1 MVRAFAGSIRRFLF
15 LPVFILLT
23 ARGRAVP
30 AVAAPQADIHART
43 GTEEGSVEM
52 EGPLGLAVLGAA
64 IIGDKKLPGRVRF
77 GLGASALLFGLS
89 ACAPLGPQTVEPGV
103 TIVSTEAAPAAEV
116 QGGGVGT
123 VPTLATA
130 EPAAAPTEVPTLEP
144 TVMPT
149 EIPLPTATPE
159 PTETPDPVAAE
170 AQKVVEYVEAN
181 SVVINQ
187 VPMDRITLRAT
198 HKLQSAVSSGL
209 PPEERHFENPL
220 FAIVTDVER
229 LEALLNTMSIE
240 VVGHEGMVSLGDTS
254 AVERIEFVF
263 MSGNEEP
270 GFRLPTNYG
279 HSAVTET
286 QFGAYKSGNTVYVV
300 MKLGDYLSTEGSFN
314 RSDGEEV
321 QFFIDGVISGLRL
334 LTKSQ
339 IDISTFTNQFL
350 YDSSYDN
357 YHPGLMENRT
367 WLIHMVALRP
377 VRIESG
383 DLYANSG
390 FYKDYEDWV
399 PLEFRPIIEALNW

>member
-1 MVRAFAGSIRRFLF
+1 MRKRVRMGGMYSAHVQRDGRFYCFSML
-15 LPVFILLT
+15 LLT
-23 ARGRAVP
+23 VF
-30 AVAAPQADIHART
+30 
-43 GTEEGSVEM
+43 
-52 EGPLGLAVLGAA
+52 LA
-64 IIGDKKLPGRVRF
+64 
-77 GLGASALLFGLS
+77 
-89 ACAPLGPQTVEPGV
+89 ACAGPQ
-103 TIVSTEAAPAAEV
+103 
-116 QGGGVGT
+116 
-123 VPTLATA
+123 PTTAITATSTA
-130 EPAAAPTEVPTLEP
+130 ETAELIFPPTPTPRASTPTFTPTATLVPQPTLEP
-144 TVMPT
+144 TLTQEPT
-149 EIPLPTATPE
+149 ETPTPE

-270 GFRLPTNYG
+270 GFRLPINFG

-300 MKLGDYLSTEGSFN
+300 MKLGDYLSTNEGFSRAEN
-314 RSDGEEV
+314 EEG
-321 QFFIDGVISGLRL
+321 QFFIDGVINGLWKL
-334 LTKSQ
+334 SKTSV
-339 IDISTFTNQFL
+339 DIGTFSEKFR
-350 YDSSYDN
+350 YDSKYDSHN
-357 YHPGLMENRT
+357 KLLMNERT
-367 WLIHMVALRP
+367 WV
-377 VRIESG
+377 VV
-383 DLYANSG
+383 LYAVHPERLKSGREHYTNSN
-390 FYKDYEDWV
+390 FFEDYVEWI
-399 PLEFRPIIEALNW
+399 PPEFQPIIEALNW